1 MFRQI
6 WQNIVIMAYESI
18 YWFFWRY
25 QEDFLSRY
33 FIKKYTRYNHS
44 LKEKKFEE
52 KG

>member
-25 QEDFLSRY
+25 QEDN